1 VARAAALRNGTLN
14 STAGARTKQSSSFHI
29 KRQRPPLHGGLR
41 SRTSCVAMRRDESIR
56 RSPLMEVS
64 TMNRFQF
71 GLAGALLALALM
83 APFGYSM
90 AAQDNNSGSSTRAAG
105 ALALPVTGSVAG
117 GGAFSGTVTI
127 NRFAM
132 QGGQL
137 VAIGFVRGS
146 VTNSAGIA
154 VASGMRPVTLPVTLG
169 RGVALTSAAM
179 PLQTARMVTA
189 RFAGANEGRWMRVQ
203 AQTCGVLH
211 LDLGPVALNLLGF
224 NVSLSAVTLDISGDS
239 AGPLGNLVCQVIALL
254 GTVGDVVGLLNSI
267 LGLLTGLL
275 GGLTGGLGA

>member
-1 VARAAALRNGTLN
+1 
-14 STAGARTKQSSSFHI
+14 
-29 KRQRPPLHGGLR
+29 
-41 SRTSCVAMRRDESIR
+41 
-56 RSPLMEVS
+56 
-64 TMNRFQF
+64 MNRFQLR
-71 GLAGALLALALM
+71 LAGALLALAFI
-83 APFGYSM
+83 APSGYSR
-90 AAQDNNSGSSTRAAG
+90 AAQDDNNGNANRAAG
-105 ALALPVTGSVAG
+105 ALTLPVTGSVAG
-117 GGAFSGTVTI
+117 GGVFSGSVTI
-127 NRFAM
+127 NRFATRS
-132 QGGQL
+132 GQL

-169 RGVALTSAAM
+169 RGIALTSAAASIEG
-179 PLQTARMVTA
+179 ARMMPA
-189 RFAGANEGRWMRVQ
+189 RWMRVQ

-239 AGPLGNLVCQVIALL
+239 AGPLGNLVCQVVALL